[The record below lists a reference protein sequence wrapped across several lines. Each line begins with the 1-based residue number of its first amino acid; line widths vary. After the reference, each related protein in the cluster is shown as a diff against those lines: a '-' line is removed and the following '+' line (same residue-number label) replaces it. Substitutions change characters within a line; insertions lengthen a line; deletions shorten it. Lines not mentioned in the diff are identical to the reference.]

1 MKTKGV
7 YKVGIWFIEITL
19 LWFCT
24 SRQQDTIINNIQE
37 RLIMVVVLVQ
47 EKICEELRKYFFPYV
62 IALFMLNFFDFV
74 KIYGD
79 IMDTSTKFLT
89 FQ

>member
-1 MKTKGV
+1 
-7 YKVGIWFIEITL
+7 
-19 LWFCT
+19 
-24 SRQQDTIINNIQE
+24 
-37 RLIMVVVLVQ
+37 MVVVLVQ